1 MAHQSAAQYAAC
13 GLGLMFSGY
22 TCGSPVERQSY
33 ADHLKDPL
41 ARLPAPTA
49 WSGWE
54 AYFRIME
61 YEGDQS
67 GDVH

>member
-1 MAHQSAAQYAAC
+1 M
-13 GLGLMFSGY
+13 MFSGY

-41 ARLPAPTA
+41 ARLPAPAA
-49 WSGWE
+49 WSDWE
-54 AYFRIME
+54 AYFGIME

>member
-1 MAHQSAAQYAAC
+1 M
-13 GLGLMFSGY
+13 MFSGY
-22 TCGSPVERQSY
+22 TCGSPVERQSC
-33 ADHLKDPL
+33 ADHLMDPL